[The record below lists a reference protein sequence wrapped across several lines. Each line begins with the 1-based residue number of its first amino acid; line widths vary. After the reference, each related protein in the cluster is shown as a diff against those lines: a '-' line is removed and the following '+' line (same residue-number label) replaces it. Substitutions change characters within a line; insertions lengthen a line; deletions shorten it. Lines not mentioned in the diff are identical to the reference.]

1 MLGVEK
7 IVGIEELQEFASRG
21 EYGHISSSAHA
32 GIGLPDHPDQFAESC
47 QSSNS
52 VIGRTIVNNN
62 DLNLRVALVQ
72 AILNQGV
79 DEPRP
84 IVDWDNDAHFW

>member
-7 IVGIEELQEFASRG
+7 IVGIEELHEFASRG
-21 EYGHISSSAHA
+21 EYGHIPSSAHA
-32 GIGLPDHPDQFAESC
+32 GIGS
-47 QSSNS
+47 S
-52 VIGRTIVNNN
+52 VIGRTIVNNY
-62 DLNLRVALVQ
+62 DLNLRVVLVQ
-72 AILNQGV
+72 AILDQGV